1 VVIDVCLRVY
11 CPNQK
16 VAFPVVASRETW
28 RLLVDEATVV
38 LVVLV
43 VVVAL
48 MGVSTVIAV
57 FGMARLRSQVNNVSE
72 RLPVSEDF
80 AVLSQ
85 RLWDIEQSSRTSYA
99 QISHTLGGLAM
110 AAQQM
115 VDVGQKVSN
124 LEDLLRPPKLRG
136 GMGETLLGELLAQ
149 ILPESAY
156 RLQHRFNSGERVDA
170 VICLGDAL
178 VPVDAKFPLESF
190 RRLTAIKGE
199 AEAARERKVFMRAVK
214 THIDEIAWK
223 YILPD
228 ERTYDFALMYI
239 PAENVYYET
248 ILKDDSEDG
257 LFPFALEKRV
267 IPVSPNSFYAYLQV
281 IIHGLKGLQIESR
294 AREIMDYLNRLKV
307 DEGRFREEFDILGT
321 HLQNAHK
328 KYDDAQRR
336 LDRFEDKLLSTAGIG
351 EPAALERGERDRS

>member
-1 VVIDVCLRVY
+1 MDATTVIL
-11 CPNQK
+11 
-16 VAFPVVASRETW
+16 A
-28 RLLVDEATVV
+28 
-38 LVVLV
+38 VLV

-48 MGVSTVIAV
+48 LGVFTVV
-57 FGMARLRSQVNNVSE
+57 SVLGMTRLRSEVGAVSQ
-72 RLPVSEDF
+72 RLPDTDDF
-80 AVLSQ
+80 AVLAQ
-85 RLWDIEQSSRTSYA
+85 RIWDVDQSSRSSYA

-115 VDVGQKVSN
+115 VEVGNKVSS

-136 GMGETLLGELLAQ
+136 GMGETLLAELLAQ
-149 ILPESAY
+149 ILPQKAY
-156 RLQHRFNSGERVDA
+156 ELQHRFASGERVDA

-190 RRLTAIKGE
+190 RRLTALTDE
-199 AEAARERKVFMRAVK
+199 AEIARERKAFIRVVK
-214 THIDEIAWK
+214 SHIEQVAWK

-239 PAENVYYET
+239 PAESVYYET
-248 ILKDDSEDG
+248 ILRDDSEDG

-281 IIHGLKGLQIESR
+281 IIHGLKGLQIEER
-294 AREIMDYLNRLKV
+294 AREIMDHLNRLKV
-307 DEGRFREEFDILGT
+307 DEDKFRQEFDILGT

-328 KYDDAQRR
+328 KYEDAQRR
-336 LDRFEDKLLSTAGIG
+336 LDRFEDKLLTTADIG
-351 EPAALERGERDRS
+351 EPPALVPCEAERV

>member
-1 VVIDVCLRVY
+1 
-11 CPNQK
+11 
-16 VAFPVVASRETW
+16 
-28 RLLVDEATVV
+28 VDTTTVV

-43 VVVAL
+43 VMVTL
-48 MGVSTVIAV
+48 MGVFTVIAV
-57 FGMARLRSQVNNVSE
+57 LGMTRLRSQVDTVSE
-72 RLPVSEDF
+72 RLPASEDF
-80 AVLSQ
+80 AQLSQ
-85 RLWDIEQSSRTSYA
+85 RLWEVGESSRSSYA

-115 VDVGQKVSN
+115 VDVGKQVSN

-136 GMGETLLGELLAQ
+136 GMGETMLAELLAQ

-156 RLQHRFNSGERVDA
+156 KLQHRFNSGERVDA
-170 VICLGDAL
+170 AICLGDAL

-190 RRLTAIKGE
+190 RRLMAIKDE
-199 AEAARERKVFMRAVK
+199 TEAARERKAFMRVVK
-214 THIDEIAWK
+214 GHIDQVAWK

-239 PAENVYYET
+239 PAESVYYET

-281 IIHGLKGLQIESR
+281 IIHGLKGLQIEER

-321 HLQNAHK
+321 HLHNAHN
-328 KYDDAQRR
+328 KYEDAQRR
-336 LDRFEDKLLSTAGIG
+336 LDRFEDKLLSAAGIG
-351 EPAALERGERDRS
+351 EPEALPQGEWQGS

>member
-1 VVIDVCLRVY
+1 MGASTVIL
-11 CPNQK
+11 
-16 VAFPVVASRETW
+16 
-28 RLLVDEATVV
+28 VV

-43 VVVAL
+43 L
-48 MGVSTVIAV
+48 LLGVFTVISV
-57 FGMARLRSQVNNVSE
+57 LGMTRLRSQVGAVSE
-72 RLPVSEDF
+72 RLPDSQDF
-80 AVLSQ
+80 ALLSQ
-85 RLWDIEQSSRTSYA
+85 RLWDAEQHNRASYS
-99 QISHTLGGLAM
+99 QISQTLGGLAV

-115 VDVGQKVSN
+115 VDVGNKVSG
-124 LEDLLRPPKLRG
+124 LEELLRPPKLRG
-136 GMGETLLGELLAQ
+136 GMGETLLAELLAQ
-149 ILPESAY
+149 ILPERAY

-190 RRLTAIKGE
+190 RRFTAIKDE

-248 ILKDDSEDG
+248 ILKDDCEDG

-281 IIHGLKGLQIESR
+281 IIHGLKGLQIEER
-294 AREIMDYLNRLKV
+294 AREIMDHLSRLKV
-307 DEGRFREEFDILGT
+307 DEDRFRQEFDILGT
-321 HLQNAHK
+321 HLSNAHK

-336 LDRFEDKLLSTAGIG
+336 LDRFEDKLLTTTDIG
-351 EPAALERGERDRS
+351 EPPGLEPGDSERP